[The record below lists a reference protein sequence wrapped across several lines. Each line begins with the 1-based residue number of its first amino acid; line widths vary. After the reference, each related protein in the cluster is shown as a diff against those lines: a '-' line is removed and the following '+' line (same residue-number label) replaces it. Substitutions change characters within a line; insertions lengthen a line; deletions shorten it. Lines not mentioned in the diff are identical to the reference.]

1 MLIRGIKQ
9 YQLNGYSV
17 NKPLEG
23 LLPYLFFLNRSF
35 NIALKFEF
43 FFFYVRKT
51 FFSMFLTVISNF
63 TSLDFSLVTISYISS
78 LTISG
83 TIFYNFSWFSYSF
96 CLGVSVISK
105 GFSSPTILKHLTF
118 FFSAKFQRSFVQYQ
132 FRISFQNR

>member
-63 TSLDFSLVTISYISS
+63 TSLDFSLVTISYISY
-78 LTISG
+78 LSG
-83 TIFYNFSWFSYSF
+83 TISIIFR
-96 CLGVSVISK
+96 
-105 GFSSPTILKHLTF
+105 GFPTVF
-118 FFSAKFQRSFVQYQ
+118 ASEFQL
-132 FRISFQNR
+132 FQKAFPVPPF